1 MEPEF
6 SPEQISSMI
15 KDVQRRERL
24 ARIERWA
31 GMAMQ
36 VEISNPNQSLYFSQ
50 IAELAFN
57 YAEAMEAEYQKR
69 YNTKQDN

>member
-6 SPEQISSMI
+6 SSMI

-36 VEISNPNQSLYFSQ
+36 ARIVYSGTIYKADEFFNK
-50 IAELAFN
+50 AE
-57 YAEAMEAEYQKR
+57 EMEAEYQKR
-69 YNTKQDN
+69 YNTNQDN

>member
-31 GMAMQ
+31 GH
-36 VEISNPNQSLYFSQ
+36 VLEGVYPRTVISD
-50 IAELAFN
+50 EKLASECFDM
-57 YAEAMEAEYQKR
+57 AEAMEAEYQKR